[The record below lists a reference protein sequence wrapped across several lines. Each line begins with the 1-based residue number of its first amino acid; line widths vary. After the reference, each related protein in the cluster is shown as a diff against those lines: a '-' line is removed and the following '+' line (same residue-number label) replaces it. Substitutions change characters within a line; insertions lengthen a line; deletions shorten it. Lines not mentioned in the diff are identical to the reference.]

1 MQGNTRLK
9 LLKNIFKNAGLAT
22 DLVNSLISKKQSE
35 EKKEEIEIKPKEEY
49 KQVPISVGSSAIV
62 MAPPN
67 VIKPDGSV
75 DIVINFKGVNTPAH
89 ASATGRRA
97 VMVSVYEPEGGQY
110 KFGNYSQ
117 YNHNFVNG
125 AVNKIIT
132 TLQKANPDKVIKRGK
147 LTITGWSAGG
157 SSLKQ
162 ILANEDKVEGGVNEV
177 IFSDALHA
185 GLGNQ
190 MDAGL
195 ASVIDYARKAA
206 KDPSKKITLIST
218 GVVPGDSTGQTMA
231 STYDTGKRVSEMVGA
246 SPVTIDR
253 NYRGGDPASVSRSG
267 GFEWVQLFPPGKY
280 SVEEMKRQHR
290 KAYEWGIR
298 N

>member
-35 EKKEEIEIKPKEEY
+35 EKKEENEIKPKEEY
-49 KQVPISVGSSAIV
+49 KQVPISVGSNAIV

-117 YNHNFVNG
+117 YNHNFVND

-162 ILANEDKVEGGVNEV
+162 ILTNEDKVEGGVNEV

-185 GLGNQ
+185 GMGNQ

-218 GVVPGDSTGQTMA
+218 GVVPGDRTGQTMA

-246 SPVTIDR
+246 NPVPVDGS
-253 NYRGGDPASVSRSG
+253 YRGGDPASVSRSG
-267 GFEWVQLFPPGKY
+267 GFEWIQLFPPGKY
-280 SVEEMKRQHR
+280 SVEEMKQQHR